1 MIAVVIAFLLPLGQD
16 SRSAS
21 ARLQCRN
28 NVKNIALALYNYAV
42 HYDALPPAYTVD
54 ADGRP
59 LHSWRTLILPYL
71 DEQRL
76 YAKIDLSKPWDN
88 SANAEAHNTIPR
100 VYQCPSGDRASN
112 YTSYLAIVGANAC
125 FHATQPRAN
134 SEITDDTS
142 ETLMVFEGAAE
153 QAVHWMAPQD
163 ADERMVL
170 SLTGNGNLT
179 HSGGTNVAT
188 VSGSVQFLSD
198 RISQETLRA
207 LISIAGNE
215 RIGEF

>member
-1 MIAVVIAFLLPLGQD
+1 MLF
-16 SRSAS
+16 RS
-21 ARLQCRN
+21 
-28 NVKNIALALYNYAV
+28 
-42 HYDALPPAYTVD
+42 
-54 ADGRP
+54 

-71 DEQRL
+71 DERRL
-76 YAKIDLSKPWDN
+76 YATIDLSKPWND
-88 SANAEAHNTIPR
+88 SANAQAFNTIPR

-125 FHATQPRAN
+125 FHPTQPRAI

-142 ETLMVFEGAAE
+142 QTLMVFEGAAE

-207 LISIAGNE
+207 LISIAGNDHV
-215 RIGEF
+215 GEY